1 MSGPSAQRP
10 AAAAAAAG
18 TALAAGTTVAAGTA
32 ARSPDAGR
40 RRWLVSGYFGARNL
54 GDEALLAGLLA
65 GLRTRG
71 ARIVRVLSIDP
82 AHTQAVHGVDARRRL
97 RGLPAALLGSDVLVS
112 GGGGLLQDVTSGRSL
127 GYYLGVIRA
136 ARLLRRRVVVYGQSL
151 GPLSV
156 GGQRRVQRAL
166 RGLPLG
172 LRDAPS
178 LALAQRLG
186 LTATAVADAA
196 LALPV
201 PPGIQ
206 RDALVLVPRGG
217 LPQATMALRA
227 LGEEAQARGLQVE
240 VLACH
245 PALDLPEVAR
255 LQARLPGLRRLPD
268 EPPEAALA
276 ALAGARLVA
285 SVRLHGLVLA
295 TVAGVP
301 HVGLAY
307 DPKVAGFAQQSAAP
321 CWPVPSDAPSARI
334 LAAELKRVLSAPSLD
349 LAARTLLLREAH
361 EGIDWLVREALHE
374 GSCPSA

>member
-1 MSGPSAQRP
+1 MSDVQHERPEATVPTGSA
-10 AAAAAAAG
+10 
-18 TALAAGTTVAAGTA
+18 
-32 ARSPDAGR
+32 PDAGR
-40 RRWLVSGYFGARNL
+40 LRWLVSGYFGARNL
-54 GDEALLAGLLA
+54 GDEALLAGLLG
-65 GLRTRG
+65 GLRDRG
-71 ARIVRVLSIDP
+71 ARVVQVLSLDP
-82 AHTQAVHGVDARRRL
+82 AHTRALHGVPARRRVC
-97 RGLPAALLGSDVLVS
+97 GLPAALLGSDVLVS

-136 ARLLRRRVVVYGQSL
+136 ARALRRRAVVYGQSL

-186 LTATAVADAA
+186 LSATAVADAA

-201 PPGIQ
+201 PPATQ
-206 RDALVLVPRGG
+206 RDAVVLVPRGG
-217 LPQATMALRA
+217 LSQATMALRA
-227 LGEEAQARGLQVE
+227 LGEEAEARGLAVE
-240 VLACH
+240 GLACQ

-255 LQARLPGLRRLPD
+255 LRARLPTLRQLPV

-276 ALAGARLVA
+276 ALAGARLVV

-295 TVAGVP
+295 TVAAVP

-307 DPKVAGFAQQSAAP
+307 DPKVAGFAQRSGAP
-321 CWPVPSDAPSARI
+321 FWPVPSDAPAALALAGDLERV
-334 LAAELKRVLSAPSLD
+334 LAAPVLDAT
-349 LAARTLLLREAH
+349 ARQRLLREAH
-361 EGIDWLVREALHE
+361 DGIDWLVRAALHE
-374 GSCPSA
+374 GSCPGA

>member
-1 MSGPSAQRP
+1 MSSP
-10 AAAAAAAG
+10 ADARRTAAAAG
-18 TALAAGTTVAAGTA
+18 PSAPTA
-32 ARSPDAGR
+32 DAGR
-40 RRWLVSGYFGARNL
+40 LRWVVSGYYGARNL

-65 GLRTRG
+65 GLR
-71 ARIVRVLSIDP
+71 ARAAGVVQVLSMDP
-82 AHTQAVHGVDARRRL
+82 AHTRAVHGVPARQRL

-112 GGGGLLQDVTSGRSL
+112 GGGGLLQDVTSARSL

-136 ARLLRRRVVVYGQSL
+136 ARFLRRRVVVYGQSL

-186 LTATAVADAA
+186 LPATEVADAA

-201 PPGIQ
+201 PPASQ

-227 LGEEAQARGLQVE
+227 LGEEAQARGLGVE
-240 VLACH
+240 VLACQ
-245 PALDLPEVAR
+245 PALDQPEVAR
-255 LQARLPGLRRLPD
+255 LHTRLPELRQLPA

-295 TVAGVP
+295 TVAGAP

-307 DPKVAGFAQQSAAP
+307 DPKVAGFAQRSGAP
-321 CWPVPSDAPSARI
+321 SWPVPSDAASART
-334 LAAELKRVLSAPSLD
+334 LAGELERVLSAPVLD
-349 LAARTLLLREAH
+349 PAARERLLRAAH
-361 EGIDWLVREALHE
+361 DGIDWLVRAALHE
-374 GSCPSA
+374 GSCPNA